1 VAELRETAASVAEG
15 VRALQ
20 RLTLGP
26 ADQLENPADV
36 ADVIASLSVTMSLMP
51 ALLGQLAA
59 FLEVEHVKGAVSHR
73 HPAGAAE
80 PVRAVSDALHRAGLD
95 AETMAVAL
103 DSAHEACAELETAP
117 GGQGALTG
125 PAPGVS
131 PPSVSTPAVSPPAVS
146 PPAVSPPRSRLGSGA
161 GGHRRVRGKD

>member
-1 VAELRETAASVAEG
+1 MAELRETAASVAEA

-26 ADQLENPADV
+26 ADELENPADV
-36 ADVIASLSVTMSLMP
+36 ADVIASLSVAMSLMP

-73 HPAGAAE
+73 QGLGAAE
-80 PVRAVSDALHRAGLD
+80 PVRTVSDALHRAGLD

-103 DSAHEACAELETAP
+103 DSAREVCAELEVATRS
-117 GGQGALTG
+117 QAL
-125 PAPGVS
+125 
-131 PPSVSTPAVSPPAVS
+131 
-146 PPAVSPPRSRLGSGA
+146 
-161 GGHRRVRGKD
+161 